1 MLPSMT
7 LEALPIREKGGGT
20 PLKLTYSLNL
30 ATFGYSLDTSMPTM
44 DPEVQEMP
52 MGTSQ
57 NKTSLETM
65 DVDIKEEAVTD
76 NEQESGDILHSPT
89 TPVAM
94 EF

>member
-1 MLPSMT
+1 MM

-20 PLKLTYSLNL
+20 PLELTYGLNL
-30 ATFGYSLDTSMPTM
+30 AMFGYSLDTSTPMI

-52 MGTSQ
+52 MGISR
-57 NKTSLETM
+57 NETSLETM
-65 DVDIKEEAVTD
+65 DVDVKEETVTND
-76 NEQESGDILHSPT
+76 EQELGDVLHSPT